1 MKKIFM
7 MMALVAM
14 TLLTACG
21 GKKTNG
27 DDAAVADSTSVKD
40 TTAVADSVQTVADED
55 TIDELVE
62 TLQKVMK

>member
-7 MMALVAM
+7 MIALVAM

-27 DDAAVADSTSVKD
+27 DAVAADSTNVNDS
-40 TTAVADSVQTVADED
+40 TAVADSVAAVADEATDED
-55 TIDELVE
+55 TI
-62 TLQKVMK
+62 T